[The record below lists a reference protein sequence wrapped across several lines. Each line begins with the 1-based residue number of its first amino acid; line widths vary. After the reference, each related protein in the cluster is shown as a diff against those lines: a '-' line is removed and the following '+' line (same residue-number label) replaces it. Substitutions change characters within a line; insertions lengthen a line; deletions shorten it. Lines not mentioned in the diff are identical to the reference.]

1 MRDNLFLI
9 INYIN
14 DNLIYGSKVSSDKID
29 SLFKEFSIPYAEKYL
44 VYEEIKSLSISVIQ
58 SNHSLKNKID
68 RLFLCI
74 DKKKEL
80 RESILL
86 EWYEE
91 ENINLEMRK
100 LIRNHLNSSGYSVIN
115 DVDRITD
122 EKEFD
127 FLNDFDLD
135 GLDKVLEDDDFKEE
149 ISKLK
154 NVVDKSHNIDYLI
167 EYHANGEDSYKKVDA
182 LDKIVSANKKL
193 VWKIVQRYKNMAT
206 ASFSVEDMFQVGMEG
221 LMKATK
227 KFKLSMGYQFS
238 TYATWW
244 IRQSIT
250 RSIADYSTTIRI
262 PVHMRDRIIK
272 YIRVENDFWNENS
285 RIATKEELADL
296 IGVSVSE
303 INDLQVYKDLS
314 NLTSLETPI
323 GTDEVSLFGDFIPDE
338 KNQSPEGRAYE
349 ESLKNEIQLSFHQ
362 KLTHK
367 EATILSLRFGLED
380 GRERTLEEIGQ
391 VQGVTRE
398 RIRQIEAKAI
408 RKLQN
413 SKTLERLGC
422 FYHDRK

>member
-74 DKKKEL
+74 DQKKEL

-323 GTDEVSLFGDFIPDE
+323 GTDEVSLFSDFIPDE

-367 EATILSLRFGLED
+367 EAIILSLRFGLED